1 MKIEEELIK
10 KYPDKKVH
18 YSYEYKQDLKY
29 LCIKYG
35 YDVSNESLIEEIEI
49 ALTYKDS
56 YTGLTQERKN
66 QLNIYAKKII
76 DDLKKRWKENIKCQR
91 RDLNSR

>member
-18 YSYEYKQDLKY
+18 YSYEYKQDLKD

-35 YDVSNESLIEEIEI
+35 YDVSNESIIKEIEM
-49 ALTYKDS
+49 ALTYRRKF
-56 YTGLTQERKN
+56 KN
-66 QLNIYAKKII
+66 QKNRSNIYAKKII
-76 DDLKKRWKENIKCQR
+76 DDLKQR
-91 RDLNSR
+91 LIGKI

>member
-1 MKIEEELIK
+1 M
-10 KYPDKKVH
+10 H
-18 YSYEYKQDLKY
+18 YSNEYKQDLKY

-35 YDVSNESLIEEIEI
+35 YNVSNESLIKEIEK

-66 QLNIYAKKII
+66 QLNVYAKKII
-76 DDLKKRWKENIKCQR
+76 DDLKKRGIKK
-91 RDLNSR
+91 D